1 MFNLFT
7 AGEIGSP
14 MEFKSKHIDLVKITR
29 ENPENIKDIKI
40 RKIRIHKYLS
50 KIAHVAL
57 N

>member
-1 MFNLFT
+1 MFYLFT
-7 AGEIGSP
+7 AGKIGSP
-14 MEFKSKHIDLVKITR
+14 MEFKSEHIDLVKITR